1 MHGIGELTMTNY
13 ERIQNMTIAELAKFF
28 ITNTYPDFPNSP
40 CYICEHDRGTFCS
53 KPSRCTDEDKALMY
67 QWWLESKYEKEDKK
81 VHCVDLGGSS
91 ND

>member
-1 MHGIGELTMTNY
+1 MTNY

-53 KPSRCTDEDKALMY
+53 KEARCTDEDKALLY
-67 QWWLESKYEKEDKK
+67 QWWLESKYEKADKQ
-81 VHCVDLGGSS
+81 VHCVDLGGGSH
-91 ND
+91 D